1 MDGVEQQALPGV
13 DAGRAAVLSPSALAR
28 YRLCPRLYRFLHVD
42 GLWRMSRIGAGQ
54 SFGTSIHAALREFF
68 RQPVAQ
74 RSRDGLLE
82 LFRRFWVREGYGSKQ
97 ERAREKARGLEVLRA
112 WYERADT
119 TVVPYATEAALQA
132 VYGDVVLKGRL
143 DRIDPGE
150 GNTVVIVDYK
160 TAKRPASQAAADADL
175 ALTVYAS
182 LAERRLG
189 RRVDRLVLDYVTA
202 GTQVV
207 TERPPAVLDERMADV
222 LASAR
227 ELREEVEFAPRTGP
241 WCKGCD
247 LLSLCP
253 EGQAE
258 VAASAA
264 RLD

>member
-13 DAGRAAVLSPSALAR
+13 DASRAAVLSPSALAR

-42 GLWRMSRIGAGQ
+42 GLWQLSRIGAGQ

-68 RQPVAQ
+68 RLPVSS

-82 LFRRFWVREGYGSKQ
+82 LFRRFWVREGYGSKK
-97 ERAREKARGLEVLRA
+97 EREREKARGLEVLRA
-112 WYERADT
+112 WYDRSDT

-160 TAKRPASQAAADADL
+160 TAKRPTSQAAADADL

-189 RRVDRLVLDYVTA
+189 RRVDRLVLDYVAA

-207 TERPPAVLDERMADV
+207 TERPPGVLDERMADV

-227 ELREEVEFAPRTGP
+227 ALRDDEEFAPRTGP

-247 LLSLCP
+247 LLSRCP

-258 VAASAA
+258 VAASGA

>member
-13 DAGRAAVLSPSALAR
+13 DVGRAAVLSPSALAR

-42 GLWRMSRIGAGQ
+42 GLWRMTRIGAGQ

-68 RQPVAQ
+68 RLPVSA

-82 LFRRFWVREGYGSKQ
+82 LFRRFWVREGYGSKE
-97 ERAREKARGLEVLRA
+97 ERAREKARGLEVLRG
-112 WYERADT
+112 WYDRSDT

-160 TAKRPASQAAADADL
+160 TAKRPGSQNAADSDL

-189 RRVDRLVLDYVTA
+189 RPVDRLVLDYVAA

-207 TERPPAVLDERMADV
+207 TERPPEVLDERMADV

-227 ELREEVEFAPRTGP
+227 ALRDDTEFAPRTGP
-241 WCKGCD
+241 WCRGCD
-247 LLSLCP
+247 LLSRCP

-258 VAASAA
+258 VAASGA

>member
-1 MDGVEQQALPGV
+1 MDGAEQQALPGV

-42 GLWRMSRIGAGQ
+42 GLWHMSRMDAGQ

-68 RQPVAQ
+68 RLPVSA
-74 RSRDGLLE
+74 RSRNGLLE
-82 LFRRFWVREGYGSKQ
+82 LFRRFWVREGYGSKE
-97 ERAREKARGLEVLRA
+97 ERAREKARGLDVLRA
-112 WYERADT
+112 WYDRSDT

-160 TAKRPASQAAADADL
+160 TAKRPTSQAAADEDL

-189 RRVDRLVLDYVTA
+189 RPVDRLVLDYVAA

-207 TERPPAVLDERMADV
+207 TVRPPEVLDERMADV

-227 ELREEVEFAPRTGP
+227 ALRDEVEYAPRTGR

-247 LLSLCP
+247 LLTLCP